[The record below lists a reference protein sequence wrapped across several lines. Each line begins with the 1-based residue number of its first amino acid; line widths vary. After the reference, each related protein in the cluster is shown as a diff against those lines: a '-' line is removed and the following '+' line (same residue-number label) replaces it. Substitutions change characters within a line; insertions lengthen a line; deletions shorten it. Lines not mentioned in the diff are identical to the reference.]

1 MNKYF
6 GILISDLES
15 YDELVDRVRD
25 ELIDIYG
32 SIDEALEGEGF
43 YYEDEMILERINE
56 RFFDY
61 FEDIRDPQQL
71 RDYWMRNGWVA
82 ASNLSQEEAM
92 WQVAEETD
100 WDLLFDDL
108 KEFGKVDEIIG
119 AVLVNLTELND
130 LVRHGGYS
138 YEFLEKGYFV

>member
-1 MNKYF
+1 MNEYF

-32 SIDEALEGEGF
+32 SIDAALEGEGF

-56 RFFDY
+56 TFFDY

-71 RDYWMRNGWVA
+71 KDYWMRNGWVA
-82 ASNLSQEEAM
+82 AGNLSQEEAM
-92 WQVAEETD
+92 WQVAEETN
-100 WDLLFDDL
+100 WALLFDDL
-108 KEFGKVDEIIG
+108 KEFGEVDEIIG
-119 AVLVNLTELND
+119 AVLVSLTELND

>member
-32 SIDEALEGEGF
+32 SIEEALEGEG
-43 YYEDEMILERINE
+43 YYDEDEMLQERANE

-71 RDYWMRNGWVA
+71 KDYWMRNGWVA
-82 ASNLSQEEAM
+82 IVGNLYGLSHEEVM

-100 WDLLFDDL
+100 WQLLFDDL
-108 KEFGKVDEIIG
+108 KDFGKVDEIIG
-119 AVLVNLTELND
+119 AVLVSLTELND
-130 LVRHGGYS
+130 LVRYGEYLMN
-138 YEFLEKGYFV
+138 F

>member
-1 MNKYF
+1 MNEYF

-32 SIDEALEGEGF
+32 SIDAALEAEGF
-43 YYEDEMILERINE
+43 YYEDEMLQERANE

-71 RDYWMRNGWVA
+71 KDYWMRNGWVSA
-82 ASNLSQEEAM
+82 GNLSQEEAM
-92 WQVAEETD
+92 RQVAEETD
-100 WDLLFDDL
+100 WALLFNEL
-108 KEFGKVDEIIG
+108 KEFVEVDEIIG
-119 AVLVNLTELND
+119 GVLLRLTELND
-130 LVRHGGYS
+130 LVRHGEYS